1 MERMIQVTTTYKCRV
16 CGSQNIVKNGKN
28 RLGQAQYH
36 CKDCG
41 AYRVLEPKTDDKHER
56 RSQVLKAY
64 RERASLRGLGRVF
77 GVARESVLNW
87 VEEHLQ
93 QLPSLAESLLPKQAG
108 DILELDELWAFVY
121 RRDNQCWLWTALCR
135 RTRQIVAFALGDRSA
150 DTCQRLWDAIPPV
163 YRRCRTYTDF
173 WQAYQAVLPQ
183 RTHHPVG
190 KETGQTA
197 HQERWYNTLRQ
208 RVSRFVRKTLSF
220 SKSEAN
226 HELVTRWF
234 IIQYNLEVTPSLTR

>member
-1 MERMIQVTTTYKCRV
+1 MIQVTRTYKCRV
-16 CGSQNIVKNGKN
+16 WGSQNIHKNGKN

-41 AYRVLEPKTDDKHER
+41 AYGVLEPKTDDKDER

-64 RERASLRGLGRVF
+64 RERASLRGLGRIF
-77 GVARESVLNW
+77 GVARESVLKW

-93 QLPSLAESLLPKQAG
+93 HLPSLPDSLLPKQAG

-121 RRDNQCWLWTALCR
+121 QRDNQYWLWTALCR
-135 RTRQIVAFALGDRSA
+135 RTRQIVAFVLGDRSA
-150 DTCQRLWDAIPPV
+150 ATCQRLWETIPSE
-163 YRRCRTYTDF
+163 YRRCRTYTNF

-183 RTHHPVG
+183 RTHHLVG

-197 HQERWYNTLRQ
+197 HQERCYNTLRQ

-234 IIQYNLEVTPSLTR
+234 IIQYNVDVSPSLTR